1 MKISHCTSSLVVG
14 LAFAAAPL
22 NAQEMP
28 AMPNRQRLEPMER
41 VERVERM
48 LRENRVRAPQEAA
61 NEKPWRIGVMVKPI
75 DDTLRSYLEIESNSG
90 VIVTKCENDSPASK
104 AGIMEN
110 DIILFAADRP
120 VGSLE
125 DLRQAVEKS
134 GESLSLSTLRK
145 GQRRQVV
152 IRKEMPKPLEIRP
165 MPPTPDAPP
174 TQPNQAAPLREQE
187 AMMRRMSAQN
197 SQVMERLERQEK
209 EMARLRNQLEE
220 VTKAMRE
227 MKRDGQKKDGEVK
240 RDDEVKRGDEV
251 KKD

>member
-1 MKISHCTSSLVVG
+1 
-14 LAFAAAPL
+14 
-22 NAQEMP
+22 
-28 AMPNRQRLEPMER
+28 MPNRQRSEPMQ
-41 VERVERM
+41 RVERM

-61 NEKPWRIGVMVKPI
+61 NEKSWRIGVMVKPI
-75 DDTLRSYLEIESNSG
+75 DDSLRSHLEIPSNTG
-90 VIVTKCENDSPASK
+90 IIVTKCENDSPASK
-104 AGIMEN
+104 AGIMGN
-110 DIILFAADRP
+110 DIILLAAGRP

-125 DLRQAVEKS
+125 DLRDAVEKS
-134 GESLSLSTLRK
+134 GGSLSLSTLRK

-152 IRKEMPKPLEIRP
+152 IRKEMPKPPEVRP
-165 MPPTPDAPP
+165 MPPKSEVPP
-174 TQPNQAAPLREQE
+174 TLPNQVAPLREQE

-227 MKRDGQKKDGEVK
+227 MKRDDQKKDGEVK
-240 RDDEVKRGDEV
+240 KDGEMKRDGQKKDGEGKRDNEV

>member
-22 NAQEMP
+22 IAQETP
-28 AMPNRQRLEPMER
+28 AMPNRERVEPMPR

-48 LRENRVRAPQEAA
+48 LRESRVRAPQEAA

-75 DDTLRSYLEIESNSG
+75 DDSLRSYLDIPSNTG
-90 VIVTKCENDSPASK
+90 LIVTKCENDSPASK

-110 DIILFAADRP
+110 DIILLAADRP

-125 DLRQAVEKS
+125 DLRDAVEKS

-145 GQRRQVV
+145 GQRRQID
-152 IRKEMPKPLEIRP
+152 IRKEMPKPREIRP
-165 MPPTPDAPP
+165 MPPTPEAPP
-174 TQPNQAAPLREQE
+174 TQPNQVAPLREQE
-187 AMMRRMSAQN
+187 AMMRRMSEQN
-197 SQVMERLERQEK
+197 SKVMECLERQER

-240 RDDEVKRGDEV
+240 RDEEL

>member
-1 MKISHCTSSLVVG
+1 
-14 LAFAAAPL
+14 
-22 NAQEMP
+22 
-28 AMPNRQRLEPMER
+28 MPNR
-41 VERVERM
+41 ERVERM

-90 VIVTKCENDSPASK
+90 VIVTKCENGSPASK
-104 AGIMEN
+104 SGIMEN
-110 DIILFAADRP
+110 DIILLAADRP

-125 DLRQAVEKS
+125 DLRVAVEKS

-152 IRKEMPKPLEIRP
+152 IRKEMPKPPEIRP
-165 MPPTPDAPP
+165 MPPTPEAPP
-174 TQPNQAAPLREQE
+174 TLPNQAAPMREQE

-197 SQVMERLERQEK
+197 SQVMERLERQEM

-240 RDDEVKRGDEV
+240 KDGEMKKDGEVKRDDEVK
-251 KKD
+251 KD

>member
-22 NAQEMP
+22 IAQEIP
-28 AMPNRQRLEPMER
+28 AIPNRERLEPMQR
-41 VERVERM
+41 VERMERM
-48 LRENRVRAPQEAA
+48 LRESRVRAPQEAA
-61 NEKPWRIGVMVKPI
+61 NEKPWRIGVMVKPV
-75 DDTLRSYLEIESNSG
+75 DDSLRSHLDIPSNTG
-90 VIVTKCENDSPASK
+90 LIVTKCENDSPASK

-110 DIILFAADRP
+110 DIILLAADRP

-125 DLRQAVEKS
+125 DLCDAVEKS
-134 GESLSLSTLRK
+134 GESLSLTTLRK

-152 IRKEMPKPLEIRP
+152 IRKEMPKPPEIRP
-165 MPPTPDAPP
+165 MPPTPEAPP
-174 TQPNQAAPLREQE
+174 TQPNQAPPQREQE

-197 SQVMERLERQEK
+197 AKVMERLERQEM

-240 RDDEVKRGDEV
+240 
-251 KKD
+251 KD